1 MNALAARIAQLI
13 ETQGPLSVAQFM
25 TIALHDPETGYY
37 ATRDPFG
44 ARGDFVTAP
53 EISQIFGELV
63 GLWCVQV
70 WLDQGRPSPARLIE
84 LGPGRGTLMADAL
97 RSARL
102 VPEFLDAIEIVL
114 VEASPALRAIQGERL
129 KDFDARILWKSEYA
143 GEKTCPHFVIA
154 NEFFDALPIRQ
165 YVRTERGWCERL
177 VGIDDGNAL
186 AFAMAP
192 VATPLLFEGSDSAPL
207 GAVYEISPAALALA
221 EDIGSTIAR
230 HGGAALV
237 IDYGYS
243 QPGFGETLQAVGGH
257 VFKALLNDPG
267 SVDLSA
273 HVDFTALAA
282 AARRGGARVS
292 GPIGQGSLLQALG
305 IDARASRLS
314 HADPDHASAI
324 AAAVDRLTH
333 PAQMGTLF
341 KALAITAPDAP
352 VPPGF

>member
-1 MNALAARIAQLI
+1 MNALAARIARLI
-13 ETQGPLSVAQFM
+13 ETQGPLSIAQFM
-25 TIALHDPETGYY
+25 TMALHDTDAGYY
-37 ATRDPFG
+37 AARDPFG

-70 WLDQGRPSPARLIE
+70 WRDQGRPSPARLVE

-97 RSARL
+97 RAARL

-129 KDFDARILWKSEYA
+129 KEFGSRVRWSSGFNSDAA
-143 GEKTCPHFVIA
+143 CPQYVIA

-165 YVRTERGWCERL
+165 YVRTERGWCERM
-177 VGIDDGNAL
+177 VTIDNDDVL
-186 AFAMAP
+186 AFALAP
-192 VATPLLFEGSDSAPL
+192 VATPLAFEGCDTAPL
-207 GAVYEISPAALALA
+207 GATYEVSPAALALA
-221 EDIGSTIAR
+221 EDIARGIAG

-257 VFKALLNDPG
+257 AFRAVLDDPG

-273 HVDFTALAA
+273 HVDFAALAGA
-282 AARRGGARVS
+282 VHRGGARSS
-292 GPIGQGSLLQALG
+292 GPIGQGAFLQSLG
-305 IDARASRLS
+305 IDARALRLS
-314 HADPDHASAI
+314 RADPGHAAAI

-341 KALAITAPDAP
+341 KTLAITPPNAPA
-352 VPPGF
+352 PPGF